1 MVEQNGFCMHKSNLL
16 KNFKGEKVQYTF
28 VCSREGH
35 RKDRG
40 LGVENQK
47 HEAKNETKCDCKAFF
62 RVHIQQRMRLS
73 AISLV
78 SNEIK
83 EAYVWLLDQFL
94 EVMKGKTLVS

>member
-1 MVEQNGFCMHKSNLL
+1 MTFQWHTCFIVGMVEQNGFCMHKSNLL

-47 HEAKNETKCDCKAFF
+47 HDAKNETKCY
-62 RVHIQQRMRLS
+62 
-73 AISLV
+73 ISC
-78 SNEIK
+78 I
-83 EAYVWLLDQFL
+83 
-94 EVMKGKTLVS
+94 

>member
-1 MVEQNGFCMHKSNLL
+1 MDFVCIRAIYL
-16 KNFKGEKVQYTF
+16 KISKVKRCNTHLFALEKVIEKIGAWVLKIKSMT
-28 VCSREGH
+28 
-35 RKDRG
+35 
-40 LGVENQK
+40 
-47 HEAKNETKCDCKAFF
+47 
-62 RVHIQQRMRLS
+62 QRMRLS